1 MHSRG
6 AGHAVWI
13 AAVLIAVGLSACAAP
28 EPPRESALVL
38 ERSRPAYAPATGV
51 TKKPARPGQVIAR
64 NDRFLIYLPAAGDTF
79 ASIATQFL
87 GSEDRA
93 WMITDFNEMAEVK
106 PGQPL
111 VVPLQSINPTGVSPN
126 GYQTIPILCYHR
138 FGSDEGKM
146 VLSPAAFAQQME
158 YLHRNGYR
166 VLRLSDLYSFLG
178 GARQLPARAVVLTID
193 DGYNSMYHQA
203 YPVLKRYG
211 FPATVFVYT
220 DFIGARDSLTWDQM
234 KEMVAS
240 GLIDVQAHSKTHTNL
255 TLRQPGESDNKYRE
269 RLSTEAATPQDII
282 QRKLH
287 VNVSSYAYPYGDAN
301 GIMLE
306 QLTKSNY
313 RMGLTVD
320 PGGNA
325 FFTPPLLL
333 RRTMILGDQDLEAFK
348 AQLQVFKTVDLH

>member
-1 MHSRG
+1 MRLRCPG
-6 AGHAVWI
+6 RTVRI
-13 AAVLIAVGLSACAAP
+13 AAALVAVGLSACAVP
-28 EPPRESALVL
+28 ERPTESALVV
-38 ERSRPAYAPATGV
+38 ERSRPAYAPVGGA
-51 TKKPARPGQVIAR
+51 TKKPVRPGQVIAR

-79 ASIATQFL
+79 ASIANQFL
-87 GSEDRA
+87 GGEDRG
-93 WMITDFNEMAEVK
+93 WMITDFNETAEVR

-111 VVPLQSINPTGVSPN
+111 VVPLQSLNPTGVNPN

-138 FGSDEGKM
+138 FGSEEGKM

-158 YLHRNGYR
+158 YLQRNGYR
-166 VLRLSDLYSFLG
+166 VLRLSDLYAFLG
-178 GARQLPARAVVLTID
+178 GTRQLPARAVVLTID

-203 YPVLKRYG
+203 YPILKRYG

-220 DFIGARDSLTWDQM
+220 DFIGARDALTWDQM

-255 TLRQPGESDNKYRE
+255 TLRQPGEADNRYRE
-269 RLSTEAATPQDII
+269 RLGTEAATPQEII

-301 GIMLE
+301 GIMIE
-306 QLTKSNY
+306 QLAKSNY
-313 RMGLTVD
+313 RMALTVD
-320 PGGNA
+320 PGGNP

-333 RRTMILGDQDLEAFK
+333 RRTMILGDQDLETFK